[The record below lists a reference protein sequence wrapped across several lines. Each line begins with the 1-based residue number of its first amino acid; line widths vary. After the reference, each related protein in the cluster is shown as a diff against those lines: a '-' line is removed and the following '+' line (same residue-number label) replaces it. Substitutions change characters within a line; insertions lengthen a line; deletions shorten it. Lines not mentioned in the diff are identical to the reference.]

1 MSILEFLEAFPTE
14 EIGKEH
20 FKNQREHEGVKCKSC
35 SCTRHY
41 WLQAKWQ
48 WQCASC
54 GFRNTLQSGTIMQ
67 GSHLPIRMWYTAMAF
82 MTFTKKGISA
92 KKLQKQLDHK
102 RYDTVWSL
110 MHRTRNA
117 MGNQDALY
125 TLEGIVEFDEA
136 HFSKATPDGIKLKRG
151 KGSNRKQNVAVMAES
166 TPLEDIQTGKQS
178 SQCRY
183 FKMKVLD
190 SHRGNEVVNTVCE
203 NIDDKAIVFS
213 DKSRTY
219 IDIAEHVEAHIMFQ
233 SSKQTN
239 NTMLK
244 WVHIAISNAKR
255 TLLGIYHKVK
265 GKYLQLYLDEYC
277 YKLNRRHFG
286 DKLFE
291 RLELAAAKLYW

>member
-1 MSILEFLEAFPTE
+1 
-14 EIGKEH
+14 
-20 FKNQREHEGVKCKSC
+20 
-35 SCTRHY
+35 
-41 WLQAKWQ
+41 
-48 WQCASC
+48 
-54 GFRNTLQSGTIMQ
+54 MQ